1 MSDVETT
8 ELDDVVDTPVDESTV
23 IDEKIARTLRRENAA
38 RRIENRELKERL
50 AQRDADLE
58 AEHARINALM
68 AQAEETSSALEK
80 ERVARQQEL
89 ERLKAAN
96 EAAIARLP
104 EKVQKVVPTKYDP
117 FELRDWLDAAA
128 PELTNFAAVQTD
140 GQQGAR
146 PDRASAGLAVD
157 EDTATLAKLLGIDPQ
172 VLLKEVKKE
181 R

>member
-1 MSDVETT
+1 MNKAILAISATLFFGAYAHAQVIEVEQLGDE
-8 ELDDVVDTPVDESTV
+8 ELTC
-23 IDEKIARTLRRENAA
+23 
-38 RRIENRELKERL
+38 
-50 AQRDADLE
+50 
-58 AEHARINALM
+58 
-68 AQAEETSSALEK
+68 
-80 ERVARQQEL
+80 QEL
-89 ERLKAAN
+89 YTEVKNMDKIIAAGTPTAVVVASDSNAVAAAQAAN

-104 EKVQKVVPTKYDP
+104 EKVQKVVPVKYDP

-146 PDRASAGLAVD
+146 PDRASAVLAVD

>member
-140 GQQGAR
+140 GQQGRLIGPVKHGADQGDHDADGT
-146 PDRASAGLAVD
+146 PGGTGGEADSRAD
-157 EDTATLAKLLGIDPQ
+157 DDQ
-172 VLLKEVKKE
+172 N
-181 R
+181 